1 MAQNRLSWGDKLP
14 FGCVLAPIRFGAC
27 ILWQLVPTGVFTR
40 QSVALG
46 VYCPDP
52 KYKRTADS
60 LVKFA
65 SFVASVGN
73 TLSILLPKE
82 ATVMPSNDYRLSACV
97 RLHLKHSGALP
108 TGS

>member
-1 MAQNRLSWGDKLP
+1 MAQNCLSWGDKLP

-60 LVKFA
+60 LVKICIIC
-65 SFVASVGN
+65 SLCWQYSVYPAAKRGHGHAF
-73 TLSILLPKE
+73 K
-82 ATVMPSNDYRLSACV
+82 
-97 RLHLKHSGALP
+97 
-108 TGS
+108 